1 MPQEGADVE
10 DDAWARRVSHEIAAG
25 SRDALG
31 DLFTRRFDRLV
42 GLVRAR
48 VRCDEYLALDCVQDA
63 FVRTAGS
70 LPPLASLAALD
81 AWLAKA
87 ALSSAL
93 DRIRADASRG
103 RRESR
108 MPRPHE
114 HARADLEAELADE
127 VTALEARLDEEQRL
141 LLRLRWTVGMTVRQ
155 IARHLGLG
163 EHAAE
168 SRIRRAIDA
177 AREPRRTR

>member
-1 MPQEGADVE
+1 MLPQGTDVE
-10 DDAWARRVSHEIAAG
+10 NDAWARRVSHEIAAG

-31 DLFTRRFDRLV
+31 DLFTQRFDRLV

-48 VRCDEYLALDCVQDA
+48 VRCDENLALDYVQDA
-63 FVRTAGS
+63 FVRTAES

-93 DRIRADASRG
+93 DRIRAEASRG
-103 RRESR
+103 RRESC

-114 HARADLEAELADE
+114 HARADLAAELADE
-127 VTALEARLDEEQRL
+127 VTALDARLDEEQRL

-177 AREPRRTR
+177 ARESRSNR